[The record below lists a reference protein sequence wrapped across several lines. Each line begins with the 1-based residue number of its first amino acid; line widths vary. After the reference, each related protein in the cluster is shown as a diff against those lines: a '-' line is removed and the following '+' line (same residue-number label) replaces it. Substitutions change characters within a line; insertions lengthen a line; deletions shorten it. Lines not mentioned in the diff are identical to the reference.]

1 MVFFHSVT
9 DDRMIAETN
18 SVPKTNISPERDFA
32 ILDGLMSEKPNAT
45 YIALEVVILYSHN
58 KTSEWLD
65 AKTTEEKERLL
76 QAARTLT
83 SVHRLNFRKRRD
95 EIIAKRLVA
104 IEEKQEEMRKK
115 KEKELREKEKLTKE
129 VQKVS
134 LWTTCEEV
142 ARGLESLPSKTK
154 KIAALKLQMNFR
166 KKVLCQTHTDKF
178 IFAFSNNGRAYTV
191 SELTNNLL
199 KLLSVVKQPLTP
211 EDISGDPYSLVYRR
225 IEHLFMCDN
234 GLNWFKGTVVGYN
247 SETSEFRVAYD
258 GEEDEYNY
266 PLLEDL
272 LNGELIID

>member
-1 MVFFHSVT
+1 M
-9 DDRMIAETN
+9 
-18 SVPKTNISPERDFA
+18 
-32 ILDGLMSEKPNAT
+32 
-45 YIALEVVILYSHN
+45 
-58 KTSEWLD
+58 
-65 AKTTEEKERLL
+65 
-76 QAARTLT
+76 
-83 SVHRLNFRKRRD
+83 NFRKRRD

-134 LWTTCEEV
+134 LCTTCEEV

-199 KLLSVVKQPLTP
+199 KLLSVVEQPLTP
-211 EDISGDPYSLVYRR
+211 EDIRAILTVLYIEELNTSLCVTMDS
-225 IEHLFMCDN
+225 I
-234 GLNWFKGTVVGYN
+234 GLK
-247 SETSEFRVAYD
+247 
-258 GEEDEYNY
+258 
-266 PLLEDL
+266 
-272 LNGELIID
+272 EL